1 MKTTLRTLMTC
12 QALILANLVFVQPT
26 AAKSQTTQSQN
37 AEKAQVLQLI
47 KKHVEVSACT
57 TTLDKNNYPQHMTD
71 IDDVYQIERD
81 KKRGSVTYFVLWGGD
96 MGCDGGSGTWS
107 YHVST
112 VEKQSSYKPFMVIND
127 RAFGS
132 ALSADINFR
141 FLESMKQLSAD
152 TFEIISWNYA
162 DDKYGGKDAGNNFPA
177 NKFKYT
183 VQYQKGQWQVSK
195 QVLLEQNK

>member
-71 IDDVYQIERD
+71 IDDVYQID
-81 KKRGSVTYFVLWGGD
+81 V
-96 MGCDGGSGTWS
+96 
-107 YHVST
+107 
-112 VEKQSSYKPFMVIND
+112 
-127 RAFGS
+127 
-132 ALSADINFR
+132 
-141 FLESMKQLSAD
+141 
-152 TFEIISWNYA
+152 
-162 DDKYGGKDAGNNFPA
+162 
-177 NKFKYT
+177 
-183 VQYQKGQWQVSK
+183 
-195 QVLLEQNK
+195 